1 MPFGI
6 WRPHLAE
13 SRVSLTLMTWQFQ
26 MPAAFMAVITKD
38 QNWQMHG
45 LSLLVFP
52 GREES
57 IRIEDML
64 RRVLRESQILREEKG
79 SISHN
84 MFTLKVINN
93 TGFPVGLVVKNPPAN
108 AGDVGS
114 IPGLGRSPGGG
125 NGNPFQY
132 SYLGNPMDRGAWR
145 AIVHGVAKSHTRLSN

>member
-1 MPFGI
+1 
-6 WRPHLAE
+6 
-13 SRVSLTLMTWQFQ
+13 
-26 MPAAFMAVITKD
+26 
-38 QNWQMHG
+38 MHG

-114 IPGLGRSPGGG
+114 IPGLGRSPGEG
-125 NGNPFQY
+125 NDNPFQY
-132 SYLGNPMDRGAWR
+132 SCLGDPMDREAWW
-145 AIVHGVAKSHTRLSN
+145 ATVHGAARVRHDLVTKQQQQQCILGYIFKVNLI

>member
-1 MPFGI
+1 
-6 WRPHLAE
+6 
-13 SRVSLTLMTWQFQ
+13 
-26 MPAAFMAVITKD
+26 
-38 QNWQMHG
+38 MHG

-57 IRIEDML
+57 IRIENML

-114 IPGLGRSPGGG
+114 IPGSGRSPREG
-125 NGNPFQY
+125 NGNPLQY
-132 SYLGNPMDRGAWR
+132 SCLGNPWTEEPGGLQSMGSLRVR
-145 AIVHGVAKSHTRLSN
+145 HG

>member
-1 MPFGI
+1 
-6 WRPHLAE
+6 
-13 SRVSLTLMTWQFQ
+13 
-26 MPAAFMAVITKD
+26 
-38 QNWQMHG
+38 MHG

-108 AGDVGS
+108 AEDEGL
-114 IPGLGRSPGGG
+114 IPGLGRSPGEGKG
-125 NGNPFQY
+125 SPLQC
-132 SYLGNPMDRGAWR
+132 SCLGNSMGRGAWR
-145 AIVHGVAKSHTRLSN
+145 ATSTGSPLGMHACVVIQSCPTLATPWTVAHQAPLSMELSKQEYWSG

>member
-1 MPFGI
+1 
-6 WRPHLAE
+6 
-13 SRVSLTLMTWQFQ
+13 
-26 MPAAFMAVITKD
+26 
-38 QNWQMHG
+38 MHG

-125 NGNPFQY
+125 NGNAIQY
-132 SYLGNPMDRGAWR
+132 S
-145 AIVHGVAKSHTRLSN
+145 